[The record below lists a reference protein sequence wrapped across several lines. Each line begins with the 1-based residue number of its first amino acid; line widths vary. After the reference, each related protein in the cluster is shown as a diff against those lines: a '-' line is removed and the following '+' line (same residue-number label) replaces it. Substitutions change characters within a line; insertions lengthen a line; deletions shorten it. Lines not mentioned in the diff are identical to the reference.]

1 MLDDA
6 MFRQLLESLR
16 PERHALVT
24 LLAGLDEDA
33 WNRPTE
39 CPAYDIKGIAS
50 HILGDDLSLLSR
62 QRDAA
67 ASGLIAEAIE
77 RPGADTRTL
86 LDTFNDRWVRASTFL
101 SADLLV
107 ELLAISGEW
116 TTDFFCSVA
125 PNQAGEPV
133 GLFGADGTES
143 PMWQSIAREFL
154 ERWVHHSQIRRALD
168 MGSLATKPFLTVG
181 LEIVAAITGLAPS
194 SNAERWV
201 VTRVDT
207 TRDCRPDRG
216 HPDPLTHRQR
226 YVGCSSGRLMRSPQ
240 SLRAQPD
247 PEQSTT
253 RARDSNV
260 RRLTPPR
267 SAAHRVRKLRRGD
280 SLALS

>member
-194 SNAERWV
+194 SNAQSDGWSLGSTQLGTAAQTADIL
-201 VTRVDT
+201 TRSHTDNALRGLLIGPPDEVSAIAACT
-207 TRDCRPDRG
+207 ARP
-216 HPDPLTHRQR
+216 
-226 YVGCSSGRLMRSPQ
+226 
-240 SLRAQPD
+240 
-247 PEQSTT
+247 
-253 RARDSNV
+253 
-260 RRLTPPR
+260 
-267 SAAHRVRKLRRGD
+267 
-280 SLALS
+280 